1 MKCSGTGFT
10 IDAHYKYNLEV
21 NMRTK
26 LKGLSLVE
34 VLVASL
40 IMVIVIVSVM
50 MMFSVYNRV
59 AIDNE
64 AYFIAENELRQVF
77 EELNTFRGRDQV
89 YNKIGPRLT
98 SVTGITYPLGAPG
111 TFTREGTNGVTHTFT
126 IQYSLVGTNVF
137 SYSTVHKVCRVI
149 ATISWGTGSVLT
161 METIVYA

>member
-1 MKCSGTGFT
+1 
-10 IDAHYKYNLEV
+10 
-21 NMRTK
+21 MRTK

-50 MMFSVYNRV
+50 MMFSVYHRI

-77 EELNTFRGRDQV
+77 EELNTYRGRDQV
-89 YNKIGPRLT
+89 LNKIGPRLT
-98 SVTGITYPLGAPG
+98 SVSGITYPLGSPG

-126 IQYSLVGTNVF
+126 LQYSVVGTNVF
-137 SYSTVHKVCRVI
+137 SYSTSHKVCRVI
-149 ATISWGTGSVLT
+149 ATISWGTSASITL
-161 METIVYA
+161 ETIVYA